1 MEDSLPELAKL
12 QMPLVQRDRPSSN
25 GRHAKVHVA
34 ATAACTTRIE
44 SNIYGAVTVLCA
56 DAERSFA
63 LREGARQQKDRLAR
77 VQVIFSPIR
86 DGVEQG

>member
-1 MEDSLPELAKL
+1 MPELAKL
-12 QMPLVQRDRPSSN
+12 QMPLVQRDRPRSN

-34 ATAACTTRIE
+34 ATAACIE